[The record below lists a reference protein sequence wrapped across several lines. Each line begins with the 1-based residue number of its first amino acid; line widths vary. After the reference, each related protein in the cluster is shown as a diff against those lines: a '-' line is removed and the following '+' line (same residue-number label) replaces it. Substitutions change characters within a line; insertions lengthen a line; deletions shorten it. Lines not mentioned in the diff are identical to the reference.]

1 MIRRLRVKFI
11 CITMALLTAM
21 LLVIFG
27 LVCHFTASNLEKE
40 AHAAMQSAAAAQ
52 FRPGSPGNPQP
63 EQLRPCFSL
72 ENTPHGDIKV
82 QGQEH
87 FDLSDTQLL
96 EDIYQAA
103 LADGKSAGKLEE
115 YGLRFIRVEFP
126 ESKFVFT
133 DLSGDRQTMTS
144 LIQSCVLIGIAAL
157 GGFFGISVALAHWAI
172 RPVENAWQQ
181 QRQFVGDAS
190 HELKTPL
197 TVILTNTEL
206 LRSEEYGEE
215 EKARFTDSIFTMSQ
229 HMRQLVE
236 SLLELARADKPEER
250 QEYTRLELS
259 ALVEDAVLPFEP
271 VYFESGR
278 MLDSSIAPGLWVKG
292 DARNLRQAVEV
303 LLDNGVKYTDPG
315 STTTLTLARQG
326 RRLLL
331 TVTTPGQPLTK
342 QQCEDIFKRFYRI
355 DAARSRD
362 GSYGLGLSIAQRI
375 VENHG
380 GRIWAQPSAVG
391 NTFTIS
397 LPEG

>member
-1 MIRRLRVKFI
+1 MIRRLRFKFI
-11 CITMALLTAM
+11 GITMVLLTAM
-21 LLVIFG
+21 LLVIFA

-40 AHAAMQSAAAAQ
+40 ARAAMHAAATNQ
-52 FRPGSPGNPQP
+52 FRPGRPGAPQQ
-63 EQLRPCFSL
+63 EQRHPCFSL
-72 ENTPHGDIKV
+72 ELSPQGELKA
-82 QGQEH
+82 QGQEQ

-96 EDIYQAA
+96 SSIYQAA
-103 LADGKSAGKLEE
+103 LAEGKPFGKLES
-115 YGLRFIRVEFP
+115 YDLRYMRAEFS
-126 ESKFVFT
+126 ESKYIFM
-133 DLSGDRQTMTS
+133 DLAKDRQIMAG
-144 LIQSCVLIGIAAL
+144 LIRSCVLIGIAAL
-157 GGFFGISVALAHWAI
+157 VAFFGISVALAHWSI
-172 RPVENAWQQ
+172 RPVEQAWQQ
-181 QRQFVGDAS
+181 QRQFVADAS

-206 LRSEEYGEE
+206 LRSGEYGEE
-215 EKARFTDSIFTMSQ
+215 EKSRFTDSIFTMSQ

-236 SLLELARADKPEER
+236 SLLDLARADKPEER
-250 QEYTRLELS
+250 QEHTRLEFS

-292 DARNLRQAVEV
+292 DERNLRQAVEI
-303 LLDNGVKYTDPG
+303 LLDNGVKYADPG
-315 STTTLTLARQG
+315 STTSLTLAKQG
-326 RRLLL
+326 RRLVL

-342 QQCEDIFKRFYRI
+342 QQCADIFKRFYRT

-380 GRIWAQPSAVG
+380 GKIWAQPAIGG